1 MSHRLLGIWA
11 MAGLMAALTTGA
23 PLTSARAADP
33 DPNAVKRIVEDARRT
48 NPSLRVRIDPATG
61 MPKSVRGLRP
71 AVDPDVSLG
80 ASRNAAGTP
89 SEADVIRAAET
100 FFKTG
105 ELAAAYTARNGRT
118 EVSAFRVRRDPDFP
132 GQSVVHVEQR
142 LDGVPVFGSS
152 GRVMV
157 SPSLAVTQLSTTF
170 STVDVE
176 TTTPKVEKD
185 AAISAARAH
194 LRGVLASKRDKGG
207 YDRLRANL
215 DTIAADASLVV
226 FDPALQRRREANPGP
241 ARLAWLT
248 IIDEFRVFVDASSG
262 EVLFFYADKHSLA
275 PRRVFD
281 LQDRSEFP
289 GVKLIDDTTGEKA
302 DPLPTDASDAYANA
316 GHVLGFFDRVFKRG
330 GVYQEDGEVLSA
342 YVRYG
347 GTKYAHW
354 CNGVSFGC
362 PERGAMVYGTA
373 AAGAIDIVGHEMTHG
388 IISAEAEL
396 TYANESGAVNE
407 ALADIFGTLVEFDL
421 AAGNANWVM
430 GERMLGYSLT
440 AAVRSMA
447 NPTLFDPDGNSLFDR
462 SKPYSPL
469 NRGQPDHYDDYVT
482 REDPICETTNDY
494 FNGCVHF
501 NSGILNKLAWLSSE
515 GGRHRGVVV
524 KGIGRDKLG
533 RIAYRALV
541 VHMNPSSTLK
551 DAAEGFET
559 ACLELAG
566 ANVAGFVS
574 SDCDRVRNAQ
584 IAVGLLPLG
593 S

>member
-1 MSHRLLGIWA
+1 MGHRLLSRLA
-11 MAGLMAALTTGA
+11 LAGLVCAFAFATPATIAL
-23 PLTSARAADP
+23 AADT
-33 DPNAVKRIVEDARRT
+33 DTKAVKRIVEDARRT
-48 NPSLRVRIDPATG
+48 NPSLRVRIDQSSG

-71 AVDPDVSLG
+71 TVDPDVTLG
-80 ASRNAAGTP
+80 ASRGPSGKP
-89 SEADVIRAAET
+89 SEADFMKAAEI

-105 ELAAAYTARNGRT
+105 ELSAAFSAKNGRT
-118 EVSAFRVRRDPDFP
+118 EVSAFRVRKDPDFP

-142 LDGVPVFGSS
+142 LDGIPVFGSS

-185 AAISAARAH
+185 RAIIAAREK
-194 LRGVLASKRDKGG
+194 LREILNSKRDKGG

-215 DTIAADASLVV
+215 DKLPAEASLVV
-226 FDPALQRRREANPGP
+226 YDPALQRSRSADPGP
-241 ARLAWLT
+241 TRLAWLAT
-248 IIDEFRVFVDASSG
+248 IDEFRIFVDAVTA
-262 EVLFFYADKHSLA
+262 EVLFFYADKRAMA
-275 PRRVFD
+275 PRRVYD
-281 LQDRSEFP
+281 LGDRSEFP
-289 GVKLIDDTTGEKA
+289 GVKVLDDVTGEKA
-302 DPLPTDASDAYANA
+302 ETVPADATDAYANA
-316 GHVLGFFDRVFKRG
+316 GHVLDFFGRLFKRT
-330 GVYQEDGEVLSA
+330 GVLEEQDEVVPA

-354 CNGVSFGC
+354 CSAATFGC

-388 IISAEAEL
+388 VISAEADL

-407 ALADIFGTLVEFDL
+407 SLADIFGTLVEFDVS
-421 AAGNANWVM
+421 AGDANWVM
-430 GERMLGYSLT
+430 GERMLGYKLT
-440 AAVRSMA
+440 SAVRSMA
-447 NPTLFDPDGNSLFDR
+447 DPMMSDADGNALFDR
-462 SKPYSPL
+462 AKPYSSA
-469 NRGQPDHYDDYVT
+469 NRGQPDHYEEYVS

-501 NSGILNKLAWLSSE
+501 NSGIFNKMAWLVSE
-515 GGRHRGVVV
+515 GGRHRGVIV

-533 RIAYRALV
+533 RVAYRAMV
-541 VHMNPSSTLK
+541 VHMNPSTTLK
-551 DAAEGFET
+551 DASDGFET

-566 ANVAGFVS
+566 GKVAGFEP
-574 SDCDRVRNAQ
+574 SDCDRIRDAQ